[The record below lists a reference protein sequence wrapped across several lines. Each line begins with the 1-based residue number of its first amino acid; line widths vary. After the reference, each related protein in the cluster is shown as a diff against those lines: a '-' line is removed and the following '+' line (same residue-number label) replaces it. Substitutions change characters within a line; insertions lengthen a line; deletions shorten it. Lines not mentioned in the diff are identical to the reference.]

1 MKEQLT
7 LAWGNM
13 IDKLDTWLNTLITYL
28 PNLLVAIVVFTIAFF
43 VSRHINRLTNRALI
57 STAMQESM
65 RKIVA
70 KVTSVLVILA
80 GLFLALGILNLN
92 TVLTSLLAGAG
103 VAGLAIG
110 LALQGAL
117 SNTFSGIVL
126 SFIKQIKMGDWIE
139 SNGFSGEVVDITLRA
154 TTLKQVD
161 NNLVA
166 LPNKMVVENPIK
178 NYSVTA
184 QSRVILT
191 CGVGYESDLEKVEK
205 IVRKTIVSNFK
216 AVKDEESILFF
227 FTEFGDSSINFET
240 RFFIDSVS
248 GLQVALA
255 KSKAIIRIKKA
266 FDENGIEIPFPIRT
280 LDFGNTLKVAGTKG
294 ELVFNSN

>member
-255 KSKAIIRIKKA
+255 KSKAIIQIKKA
-266 FDENGIEIPFPIRT
+266 FDANGIEIPFPIRT